1 MALIDEAREKLDDV
15 VEATPDEVRDMA
27 RQAARSARQAAE
39 DAAKLAA
46 MAAGAA
52 AAAARTGHEAFGEA
66 RAEGQPM
73 TDAARVATRKAV
85 AVGLADDDGDPTD
98 AHQEE
103 YTVHD
108 DEDD

>member
-1 MALIDEAREKLDDV
+1 MALIEETREKVDEV
-15 VEATPDEVRDMA
+15 IEATPDEVRDMA
-27 RQAARSARQAAE
+27 RQAARSAKRAAE

-52 AAAARTGHEAFGEA
+52 ATAARTGHEAYSAA
-66 RAEGQPM
+66 RDEGQPV
-73 TDAARVATRKAV
+73 TDAARTATRRAV
-85 AVGLADDDGDPTD
+85 AVGHVDEDADPAD

-103 YTVHD
+103 YVIHD

>member
-1 MALIDEAREKLDDV
+1 MTLIEEAREKLDDV

-27 RQAARSARQAAE
+27 RKAARSARQAAE

-52 AAAARTGHEAFGEA
+52 AAAARTGHSAFDEA

-73 TDAARVATRKAV
+73 ADAARTATRKAV
-85 AVGLADDDGDPTD
+85 AVGRDDVDDPTD

-103 YTVHD
+103 YVVHD
-108 DEDD
+108 AEDD